1 MVVEGV
7 RIFAENLLVG
17 AEVDSMGEMVTGD

>member
-1 MVVEGV
+1 MVEGV